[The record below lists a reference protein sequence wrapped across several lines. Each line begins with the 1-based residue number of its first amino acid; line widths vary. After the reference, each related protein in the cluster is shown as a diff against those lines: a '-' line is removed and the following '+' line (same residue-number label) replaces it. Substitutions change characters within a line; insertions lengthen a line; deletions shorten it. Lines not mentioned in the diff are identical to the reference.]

1 MQPLVY
7 AAVAFACGIGVAG
20 WGWRWARLTLEMPW
34 AAAGLLGL
42 AAVLA
47 LGAAGRRRRGVIA
60 GLGLACCFAAGY
72 ARTLAAI
79 MHPPPPSALAQA
91 AAGLEPGPR
100 DRVFIT
106 GYARDTPQV
115 LYEAGQSST
124 VRLDIEAVSLGRGAG
139 ARTRAVT
146 GGVRLY
152 AYPPA
157 ASRGEDW
164 TSALLQIRAG
174 EGVAVSA
181 HLRPLRDYRDPGVA
195 DFTVTARRQG
205 IVLTGT
211 LALDAWRPW
220 PGVSGPRSA
229 AIRAAAWGWLS
240 RRIDLLAPPARAARG
255 STVRG
260 TEINALLRGMLLGDV
275 ARLDEATRTA
285 FQIDGVYHLLVVAG
299 LHIGV
304 LAGMLYF
311 LFRWARLPRLA
322 AAGAV
327 LALLGAYAWVIAGR
341 EPTLRALLMLSVY
354 FGALFWY
361 RERQA
366 LNAVGFAAL
375 VLMAWRPLE
384 LFRPGL
390 QMSLGAATLLAG
402 VAAPLLART
411 SMPLHRACQRLDDIG
426 ADLTFSPRVAQLRLD
441 LRSVG
446 RGRVAAG
453 GVRAALMLYDV
464 VVISLVLQLGFAGFN
479 AVYFHRAN
487 PWTVVANAC
496 LVPAASV
503 LIPLGWAGVV
513 GGAVASRVAA
523 PVVGGLC
530 RAMLAAAAAMAHWP
544 GAGWRV
550 PSPPL
555 WFLILFGA
563 AVAAWILACGMG
575 RRRRMAV
582 ATGAL
587 LALAAVVMAVAPF
600 APRLPRGLS
609 ATILDVGQGDSIFV
623 AFPDGRTLLVDGG
636 PRSVRWDTGA
646 EVVEPFLWS
655 LGLHRLDAVLLT
667 HAHNDHLG
675 GLEAVVGD
683 FRPGEVWVT
692 ASLPTD
698 APTEAFLREVRQAG
712 ARLRRTNAGD
722 AYLAGAARLQVL
734 LPAPDYRAGP
744 APSNDDSMVVRVS
757 QGDASLLLEGD
768 AEAAGEHW
776 MVDHE
781 PDLTS
786 TVLKV
791 GHHGSKTSSTPAF
804 LAAVHPSVAVISDG
818 EGNEYGFPSPAVLA
832 NLERAGARVFR
843 TDLDGAVQCRLRQ
856 GELQVYLFRRWP
868 AG

>member
-1 MQPLVY
+1 MIV
-7 AAVAFACGIGVAG
+7 
-20 WGWRWARLTLEMPW
+20 
-34 AAAGLLGL
+34 
-42 AAVLA
+42 
-47 LGAAGRRRRGVIA
+47 
-60 GLGLACCFAAGY
+60 
-72 ARTLAAI
+72 
-79 MHPPPPSALAQA
+79 HPPPAATLVQAVAQ
-91 AAGLEPGPR
+91 LEPGPR

-115 LYEAGQSST
+115 LYAAGQPSA
-124 VRLDIEAVSLGRGAG
+124 VRLDIEAISVGRSAD

-152 AYPPA
+152 AYPPDA
-157 ASRGEDW
+157 GNHADW
-164 TSALLQIRAG
+164 TAALLHIRQIRAG
-174 EGVAVSA
+174 EGVAASA

-195 DFTVTARRQG
+195 DFTATARRQG

-211 LALDAWRPW
+211 LAPYPGMDAWQPW

-229 AIRAAAWGWLS
+229 ALRAAVWAWLS
-240 RRIDLLAPPARAARG
+240 RRIDGLAPPAPAAPG
-255 STVRG
+255 AAIGG
-260 TEINALLRGMLLGDV
+260 TEITAINALLRGMLLGDV
-275 ARLDEATRTA
+275 ARLDEATRTT

-304 LAGMLYF
+304 LAGLLYF
-311 LFRWARLPRLA
+311 LLRLARLPRLA

-327 LALLGAYAWVIAGR
+327 LVLLGAYAWVIAGR

-366 LNAVGFAAL
+366 LNAVGMAAL

-390 QMSLGAATLLAG
+390 QMSLGAAVLLAG

-411 SMPLHRACQRLDDIG
+411 SMPLHRACRRLDDLG
-426 ADLTFSPRVAQLRLD
+426 ADMTFSPRMAQLRLD

-453 GVRAALMLYDV
+453 GLRAALTLYDV

-487 PWTVVANAC
+487 PWTVVANAA

-503 LIPLGWAGVV
+503 LIPLAWAGVAL
-513 GGAVASRVAA
+513 GPVASRVAA
-523 PVVGGLC
+523 PVIGGLC
-530 RAMLAAAAAMAHWP
+530 RAMLALAAAITRWP

-555 WFLILFGA
+555 WFLIVFGA
-563 AVAAWILACGMG
+563 AVAAWILACGIL
-575 RRRRMAV
+575 RRMRLGV
-582 ATGAL
+582 AIAAL
-587 LALAAVVMAVAPF
+587 VALMAVVMAVAPF
-600 APRLPRGLS
+600 APRLPPGLS

-655 LGLHRLDAVLLT
+655 LGLHRIDAVLLT

-675 GLEAVVGD
+675 GLGAVVQD

-698 APTEAFLREVRQAG
+698 APTTAFVREVRQEG
-712 ARLRRTNAGD
+712 ARLRRTVAGD

-734 LPAPDYRAGP
+734 LPAPSYHAGP
-744 APSNDDSMVVRVS
+744 QPSNDDSMVVRVS
-757 QGDASLLLEGD
+757 EGNASLLLEGD
-768 AEAAGEHW
+768 AEAVGEHW

-781 PDLTS
+781 TDLAS

-804 LAAVHPSVAVISDG
+804 LAAVHPAVAVISDG
-818 EGNEYGFPSPAVLA
+818 AGNEYGFPSPMVLSHLA
-832 NLERAGARVFR
+832 AAGARVFR
-843 TDLDGAVQCRLRQ
+843 TDLDGAVQCRLSH

-868 AG
+868 EG